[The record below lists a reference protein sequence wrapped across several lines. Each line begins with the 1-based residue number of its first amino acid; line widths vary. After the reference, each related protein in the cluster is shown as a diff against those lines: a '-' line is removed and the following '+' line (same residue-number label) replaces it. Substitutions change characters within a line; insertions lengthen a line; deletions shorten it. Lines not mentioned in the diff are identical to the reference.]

1 MKTERATST
10 VWRTALQI
18 LAVSLLVFLAGWG
31 TGGSSSA
38 SSLTG
43 RSANTSS
50 ANSSSPSMAST
61 TSVNLGTEPW
71 IGYGP
76 WWIAQ
81 KKGFFTKEGLSVNI
95 VTFQQDADRNSALA
109 SGRTPFSNIDTGR
122 TVQMVENQHLK
133 IHTLL
138 LLDDSE
144 GADAMI
150 ANNSIHSIKDLRG
163 KSVAY
168 EQGTTSDLLLHYV
181 LLKAHIPFNAIHSVY
196 IPAANA
202 ATALVAGKVPVAV
215 TYEPYISNVL
225 QTHHA
230 AVHVVY
236 SSANVPG
243 LIGDYLTVNTPFL
256 QAHKDVARRLLRA
269 WNDSMNYWKAHPS
282 DGTAIMAAGVGS
294 TTSSLKSTLRGV
306 KIYTVGQN
314 RQLFS
319 SGVIQKRYL
328 LVGSV
333 LASEGVVKHTVSPSQ
348 VVDLSYLPR

>member
-1 MKTERATST
+1 MTFKRTISAIWRAAWW
-10 VWRTALQI
+10 V
-18 LAVSLLVFLAGWG
+18 LAVSILAFLVGWG
-31 TGGSSSA
+31 ASSSSSA
-38 SSLTG
+38 SSVTG
-43 RSANTSS
+43 RSAQPGSEQSNAQS
-50 ANSSSPSMAST
+50 AST
-61 TSVNLGTEPW
+61 VSVNLGTEPW

-81 KKGFFTKEGLSVNI
+81 KKGFFGKEGLSVNV
-95 VTFQQDADRNSALA
+95 VTFQQDGDRNSALA

-150 ANNSIHSIKDLRG
+150 ANSSIHSIKDLRG
-163 KSVAY
+163 KSIAY

-225 QTHHA
+225 QSHPKA
-230 AVHVVY
+230 AHVLY

-243 LIGDYLTVNTPFL
+243 LIGDYLTVNTSYL

-294 TTSSLKSTLRGV
+294 TPSALKTTLRGV
-306 KIYTVGQN
+306 KIYSVGQN

-319 SGVIQKRYL
+319 SGVIQQRYL
-328 LVGSV
+328 LVGNV
-333 LASEGVVKHTVSPSQ
+333 LASEGVVKHTVSPGQ
-348 VVDLSYLPR
+348 VIDLSYLPR